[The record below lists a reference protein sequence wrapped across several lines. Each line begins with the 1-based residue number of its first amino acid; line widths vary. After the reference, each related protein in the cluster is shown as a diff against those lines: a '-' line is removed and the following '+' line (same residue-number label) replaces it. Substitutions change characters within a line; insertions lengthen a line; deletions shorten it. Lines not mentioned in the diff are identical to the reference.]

1 MTTDALPDVGAHPD
15 RLVVLEAVHNFRDL
29 GGYPTTDG
37 RTTRWRA
44 LYRADGLH
52 RLAGAD
58 LEVIRALGLRTVIDL
73 RRPDEISERGAFPV
87 DDHPVDYH
95 HLSVLD
101 AMWHG
106 HGAPRSSTTT
116 PTSSSG
122 RTRRCWPPAAR
133 RSPAA
138 IDVLA
143 APDALPAV
151 FHCAAGKDRT
161 GLLAM
166 LVLGALGVP
175 HEYIAAD
182 YALTAA
188 RMAHARAWYAE
199 HFPDQVALAADVPS
213 AFLAALPAAMARLID
228 DLCAEHGSL
237 RAYVQSLGVS
247 DDDARPLGDRAAR
260 RAAVFRRRDRHGG
273 IAGWRPVRGQRR
285 ARSAAAGHRR
295 RTARGDP
302 ADRRCLR
309 ASRSGS
315 SPRRWPGASGWR
327 STSRR

>member
-1 MTTDALPDVGAHPD
+1 MTADALPDVGAHPD

-37 RTTRWRA
+37 RSTRWRA

-58 LEVIRALGLRTVIDL
+58 LEVIRELGLRTVIDL
-73 RRPDEISERGAFPV
+73 RRPDEISERGTFPL

-95 HLSVLD
+95 NLSVLD
-101 AMWHG
+101 VMWMEMERPEFDDDADFLHWAYQDMLATG
-106 HGAPRSSTTT
+106 G
-116 PTSSSG
+116 PTFAG
-122 RTRRCWPPAAR
+122 
-133 RSPAA
+133 A

-175 HEYIAAD
+175 HEYITAD

-188 RMAHARAWYAE
+188 RMAHARAWYSE

-228 DLCAEHGSL
+228 DLCVEHGSL

-247 DDDARPLGDRAAR
+247 DETLVRLATGLLDGSPL
-260 RAAVFRRRDRHGG
+260 
-273 IAGWRPVRGQRR
+273 
-285 ARSAAAGHRR
+285 
-295 RTARGDP
+295 
-302 ADRRCLR
+302 
-309 ASRSGS
+309 
-315 SPRRWPGASGWR
+315 
-327 STSRR
+327 